1 MNTKKSS
8 EDPMITCRSQE
19 QLRDASAIIKKH
31 LSDIALIRDE
41 RMEVN
46 SEGEDGP
53 TSTSLLDM
61 AAALEAL
68 IMSSPSGSGLSQ
80 MSSPLQVGWR
90 SEASDPDASPRL
102 EEARATLRTLSG
114 WLLRLSIDESNSSD
128 SSLEVSDCHISERRD
143 EEYDADISSNCDNKE

>member
-1 MNTKKSS
+1 
-8 EDPMITCRSQE
+8 MITCRSQE

-46 SEGEDGP
+46 SEGEDGR
-53 TSTSLLDM
+53 TSPSLLEGLDM
-61 AAALEAL
+61 EALMDEYLEAV

-80 MSSPLQVGWR
+80 MSSPLQVEWR
-90 SEASDPDASPRL
+90 SEASGTDTSPRL
-102 EEARATLRTLSG
+102 EEAEASLRTLSG
-114 WLLRLSIDESNSSD
+114 WLLRLGIDESNSSD
-128 SSLEVSDCHISERRD
+128 SSLEVSDCRISERRD

>member
-90 SEASDPDASPRL
+90 SEASGTDASPRL

-114 WLLRLSIDESNSSD
+114 WLLRLSIEESNSSD
-128 SSLEVSDCHISERRD
+128 SSLEVSDCRISERRD